1 MLNARTEVADL
12 DIKLRDVEEQL
23 ATSQEQ
29 ERDAINSHKEIRDQL
44 EILDKDNVEAK
55 AKLAMEM
62 EKNTELGAELL
73 TLVNQKETFGKMN
86 ASLNAKCETQE
97 GKLRE
102 TEEVVEKRNKEVA
115 ELKESLEKEK
125 LELENVR
132 GEKQKVELE
141 LRKAVV
147 GFEQSRLDLDK
158 NVSQQRSGR
167 EESAQEQCGWISCR
181 THTIPANLLRARVSR
196 RPTSSGTGTTKCS
209 RSGRRPRRRS

>member
-55 AKLAMEM
+55 AKLAMEN

-167 EESAQEQCGWISCR
+167 EESAQEHCGWISWSH
-181 THTIPANLLRARVSR
+181 THSSR
-196 RPTSSGTGTTKCS
+196 
-209 RSGRRPRRRS
+209 